1 MRNAEFGIMVR
12 ASRVISICRK
22 ANSGKK
28 AQVHVGFNQLK
39 CIAKRYINSEF
50 RIPNSEFNYSS

>member
-1 MRNAEFGIMVR
+1 MVR

-22 ANSGKK
+22 ANIGKK

-39 CIAKRYINSEF
+39 YIAKRYINSEF
-50 RIPNSEFNYSS
+50 LIQNSELKKSGSVL

>member
-1 MRNAEFGIMVR
+1 MVR

-28 AQVHVGFNQLK
+28 AQVHVGFNPLK
-39 CIAKRYINSEF
+39 CIAKLYIKSEF
-50 RIPNSEFNYSS
+50 LIQHSELKKAGSVL